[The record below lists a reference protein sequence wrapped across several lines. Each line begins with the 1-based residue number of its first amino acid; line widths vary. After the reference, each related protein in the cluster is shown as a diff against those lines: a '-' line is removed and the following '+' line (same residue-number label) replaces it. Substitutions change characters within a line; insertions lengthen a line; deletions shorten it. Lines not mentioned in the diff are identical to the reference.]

1 MYGGQKCTN
10 QGVGWAMIPLEA
22 LGENSFF
29 ASNSFWW
36 PPAFLGLWLLS
47 NLLPPS
53 SGDVIALRIHLDKPE
68 AEAPTLW
75 PLDVKN

>member
-22 LGENSFF
+22 LGENPFF